1 MKAKHVVLGAL
12 LLIGLCVMAVV
23 ANKSVASSYR
33 YEMRELTD
41 DDIDEFIELKKA
53 EEAGKE

>member
-1 MKAKHVVLGAL
+1 MNVKQVVLGAV
-12 LLIGLCVMAVV
+12 LLIGLCVMAVAAYKYV
-23 ANKSVASSYR
+23 ESSYR

-53 EEAGKE
+53 EQAGKE